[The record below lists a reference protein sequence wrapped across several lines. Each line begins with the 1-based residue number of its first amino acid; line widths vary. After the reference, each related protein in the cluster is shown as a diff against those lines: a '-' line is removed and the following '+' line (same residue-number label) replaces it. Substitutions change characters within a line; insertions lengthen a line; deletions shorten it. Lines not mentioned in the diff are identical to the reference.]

1 MILNKVT
8 RIGVL
13 GALAIIG
20 MMSAGCSQGVQTG
33 KDGRLLPQANP
44 YARDIP
50 VPMGFRMVEDA
61 CEDQLTGTR
70 RLYLRHTYEGR
81 SRDKLAVRS
90 FYEEQM
96 PRARWTLVSN
106 RNVKG
111 TFALRFEK
119 GGEACTIT
127 IRDAG
132 RSLSANTQIEA
143 VVVQEERGTSP
154 GEPRTRQ

>member
-13 GALAIIG
+13 ATLTMVGV
-20 MMSAGCSQGVQTG
+20 MMVGCSQSAQTG
-33 KDGRLLPQANP
+33 EDGRLLPQGNP

-50 VPMGFRMVEDA
+50 VPMGFKMVEDA

-81 SRDKLAVRS
+81 ARDKHAVRS

-132 RSLSANTQIEA
+132 RSLSANTQIEV

-154 GEPRTRQ
+154 GEPRMRQ

>member
-1 MILNKVT
+1 MILRKVT
-8 RIGVL
+8 QLGRLVIPAFVSIVAIGCAQS
-13 GALAIIG
+13 G
-20 MMSAGCSQGVQTG
+20 QTG
-33 KDGRLLPQANP
+33 EDGRLLPQANP

-50 VPMGFRMVEDA
+50 VPMGFKMVEDA
-61 CEDQLTGTR
+61 CEDQLTGSR

-81 SRDKLAVRS
+81 AHDKHAIRS

-96 PRARWTLVSN
+96 PRVRWTLVSN

-132 RSLSANTQIEA
+132 RSLRANTQIEV
-143 VVVQEERGTSP
+143 VVVQEERGASP